1 MNALE
6 LVEVGDS
13 LGVILPDALL
23 ARLKF
28 GDGDTLFLTET
39 ANGLMLTKTDPVLEG
54 TMSQAKT
61 IMKKR
66 SKVLRALSK

>member
-13 LGVILPDALL
+13 LGVILPQELL
-23 ARLKF
+23 ARLKV

-39 ANGLMLTKTDPVLEG
+39 AQGITLTTTDPQLMG
-54 TMSQAKT
+54 KMLQAKST
-61 IMKKR
+61 MQKR
-66 SKVLRALSK
+66 QGGLRKLSK